1 MLTFTDKE
9 REKAMNIGEHF
20 YCSRCLSEIGDE
32 GICPE
37 CGYDPESPADKSA
50 LEEGTVLGNMRF
62 HVGAVRE
69 RLKIGYVYGAY
80 DYEERKPA
88 CIFEY
93 FPDISPGLE
102 RDEVSGSEVHA
113 DEFCR
118 DDFERR
124 KMSLVAALD
133 GCGDVFEENNTVYI
147 YPASFVVS

>member
-93 FPDISPGLE
+93 FPKFR
-102 RDEVSGSEVHA
+102 RDLSVMKYQAVRYMLMNFAAMTS
-113 DEFCR
+113 R
-118 DDFERR
+118 DGR
-124 KMSLVAALD
+124 
-133 GCGDVFEENNTVYI
+133 
-147 YPASFVVS
+147 